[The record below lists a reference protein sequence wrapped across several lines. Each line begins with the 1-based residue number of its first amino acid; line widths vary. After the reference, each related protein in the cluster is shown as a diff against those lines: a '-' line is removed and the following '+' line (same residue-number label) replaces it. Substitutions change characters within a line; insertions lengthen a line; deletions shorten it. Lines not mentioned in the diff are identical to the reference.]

1 MNILID
7 SDKLQGVI
15 RLPIQLQLTVVRGF
29 SGSIQ
34 TLPMQ
39 YPFVE
44 WGSHATFDEVITENQ
59 STIPCPTY
67 NNTIAIIDKA
77 LCM

>member
-1 MNILID
+1 MMMLSINISSSFKGS
-7 SDKLQGVI
+7 SDEMIEQWV
-15 RLPIQLQLTVVRGF
+15 
-29 SGSIQ
+29 
-34 TLPMQ
+34 PMQ

>member
-1 MNILID
+1 MNTW
-7 SDKLQGVI
+7 V
-15 RLPIQLQLTVVRGF
+15 
-29 SGSIQ
+29 
-34 TLPMQ
+34 PMQ